1 MKKKKGFVT
10 TGILFSLLILMVY
23 LITSIV
29 LYTVKIKYNKKTRV
43 DKTNALLDDDNSG
56 GEKTAIKD
64 RVIYTREDY

>member
-1 MKKKKGFVT
+1 
-10 TGILFSLLILMVY
+10 MVY

-43 DKTNALLDDDNSG
+43 DKTNALLDDDNSK

-64 RVIYTREDY
+64 RIIYTKEDY